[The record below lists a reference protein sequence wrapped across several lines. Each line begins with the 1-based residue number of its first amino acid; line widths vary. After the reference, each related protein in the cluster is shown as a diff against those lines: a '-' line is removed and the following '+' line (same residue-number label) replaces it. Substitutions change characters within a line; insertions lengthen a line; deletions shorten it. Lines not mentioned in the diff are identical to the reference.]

1 MKNQNTPRKQLQA
14 FYAAQGLTGKHA
26 RKAVA
31 HDLRLARREFAALP
45 GDLREGWK
53 VHCRGGLGALFV
65 WANSPQGHVY
75 WQQRAEAQIC

>member
-31 HDLRLARREFAALP
+31 HDLRLARREFMRVSTP
-45 GDLREGWK
+45 EYWRYSCK
-53 VHCRGGLGALFV
+53 FGLSGLFV
-65 WANSPQGHVY
+65 WHISRQGARY
-75 WQQRAEAQIC
+75 WMLRERGLTSC